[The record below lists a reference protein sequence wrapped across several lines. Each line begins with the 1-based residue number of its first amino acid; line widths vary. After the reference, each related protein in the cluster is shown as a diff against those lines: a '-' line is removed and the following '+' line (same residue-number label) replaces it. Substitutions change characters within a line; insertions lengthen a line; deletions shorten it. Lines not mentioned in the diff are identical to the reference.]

1 MFYMYILC
9 ILYKNTH
16 MVCAENE
23 RVTSEGDIDL
33 YIKTRWQICRSIH
46 ERRVR
51 HLDIMHDAR
60 DGDNDDN
67 Q

>member
-1 MFYMYILC
+1 MCTYIYFESYIKHIYVLRTSA
-9 ILYKNTH
+9 LH
-16 MVCAENE
+16 MG
-23 RVTSEGDIDL
+23 EGDIDL
-33 YIKTRWQICRSIH
+33 YIKTRWQIRRSIH
-46 ERRVR
+46 KCRVR